1 MPSKNRPE
9 DWNLFSPKAPR
20 RGGPFTALGQVL
32 LVLVVFS
39 LLGAGG
45 VYVTRY
51 REQQTASVSATVTA
65 FAPTREALINATA
78 EVRTG
83 QTATLEAAT
92 AQLAAEAIG
101 SGAVTG
107 NGELFGDP
115 INREVVGQVVP
126 GDQILFLEERLVG
139 GVPWF
144 RIRITEASAE
154 RSDGAAANDAEGW
167 VEGIILSQPTPVA
180 VP

>member
-20 RGGPFTALGQVL
+20 RGGPFTALGQIL
-32 LVLVVFS
+32 LILLVFS

-51 REQQTASVSATVTA
+51 REQQTASVNATVTA
-65 FAPTREALINATA
+65 MAPTREALINATA
-78 EVRTG
+78 EIRTG

-92 AQLAAEAIG
+92 AQIVAEAIG
-101 SGAVTG
+101 TGTVTG

-115 INREVVGQVVP
+115 VNREVVGQVVP

-139 GVPWF
+139 GASWF

-154 RSDGAAANDAEGW
+154 RGDGTAANGAEGW
-167 VEGIILSQPTPVA
+167 VESIILSEPTPIEE
-180 VP
+180 P